1 MKEQYSTPVKQSK
14 HTYFSRLL
22 SLDLGGKK
30 HRDAAAGEMCDGTGV
45 RDGLARGRVSYE
57 LHQKVV

>member
-22 SLDLGGKK
+22 SLDLGGKNT
-30 HRDAAAGEMCDGTGV
+30 EMRMLLKCV
-45 RDGLARGRVSYE
+45 MGLA
-57 LHQKVV
+57 